1 MRKRIKAGMTCVAG
15 AALLNLLLAGCG
27 SQPSSSNGSNT
38 SGGGNSTA
46 STNSTGSSSRGGKQ
60 VDLIISTFNNPFFVS
75 LKNGAQYE
83 AQKLGYNL
91 VVQNA
96 NNDITTELNLAQ
108 TDIQN
113 KPACLILDPVD
124 SNGIVTA
131 INAANKAGIPV
142 FAFDR
147 EPAGGKIETFVG
159 YDAIAAGKRAADALA
174 KALNYSGKVVEIQG
188 IMGTNVAQDRSKGF
202 EEEIAKY
209 PNIQI
214 VAKQPAN
221 FDRATALD
229 VMTNILQAHPD
240 INGVYA
246 ANDEMAMGVLAAL
259 KAAGKAGKVVLVGN
273 DGIKD
278 SLDAIASGDMYAT
291 NAESPFEEG
300 IKVAEIAGDII
311 NGKSVPAATTL
322 EGQLVTKSN
331 LSQYWNFLKSI
342 GDPND

>member
-1 MRKRIKAGMTCVAG
+1 MTCVAG
-15 AALLNLLLAGCG
+15 AALLNLLVAGCG
-27 SQPSSSNGSNT
+27 SQPSSSNGSN
-38 SGGGNSTA
+38 SSGGNSTA
-46 STNSTGSSSRGGKQ
+46 STVGHGSKE

-83 AQKLGYNL
+83 AQKLGYKL

-124 SNGIVTA
+124 SNGIVTSV
-131 INAANKAGIPV
+131 NAANQAGIPV
-142 FAFDR
+142 VAFDR
-147 EPAGGKIETFVG
+147 APAGGKIETFVG

-174 KALNYSGKVVEIQG
+174 KALNDSGKVVEIQG

-209 PNIQI
+209 PNIQV

-221 FDRATALD
+221 FDRGTALN
-229 VMTNILQAHPD
+229 VMTNVLQAHPD

-259 KAAGKAGKVVLVGN
+259 KAGGKAGKVVLVGN

-278 SLDAIASGDMYAT
+278 SLDAITSGDMYAT

-300 IKVAEIAGDII
+300 IKVADIAGDILK
-311 NGKSVPAATTL
+311 GKSVPGATTL

-331 LSQYWNFLKSI
+331 ASQYWNFLKSI

>member
-1 MRKRIKAGMTCVAG
+1 MKKHVRVGMTCVAG
-15 AALLNLLLAGCG
+15 ATLLSVLVAGCG
-27 SQPSSSNGSNT
+27 SQPATSSGNT
-38 SGGGNSTA
+38 APSD
-46 STNSTGSSSRGGKQ
+46 GSSGKE
-60 VDLIISTFNNPFFVS
+60 VDLIMSTFNNPFFVS

-83 AQKLGYNL
+83 AQKLGYKL

-96 NNDITTELNLAQ
+96 NNDIATELNLAQ
-108 TDIQN
+108 TDIQK

-131 INAANKAGIPV
+131 INAANQANIPV

-147 EPAGGKIETFVG
+147 MPVGGKIATFVG
-159 YDAIAAGKRAADALA
+159 YDAIAAGQRAADALA
-174 KALNYSGKVVEIQG
+174 QALNNKGKVVEIQG

-202 EEEIAKY
+202 EQEIAKY
-209 PNIQI
+209 QGIQI

-221 FDRATALD
+221 FDRSTALN

-246 ANDEMAMGVLAAL
+246 ANDEMAMGVLSAL
-259 KAAGKAGKVVLVGN
+259 KAGGKVGQVVLVGN

-278 SLDAIASGDMYAT
+278 TLDAITSGDMYAS
-291 NAESPFEEG
+291 NAESPFAEG
-300 IKVAEIAGDII
+300 AKVADIAGSILK
-311 NGKSVPAATTL
+311 GTSVPPATTL
-322 EGQLVTKSN
+322 EGQLVNKDN
-331 LSQYWNFLKSI
+331 VSQYWDHLKGI